1 MFIERAMLYVLREKR
16 AVRNQRFT
24 QAMFWDEDL
33 LYGYISGQICL
44 ILKWC
49 REGFPRS
56 LEEMVKVS
64 LHLVQKPL
72 LPLEE
77 TF

>member
-1 MFIERAMLYVLREKR
+1 MLYVLREKQ

-49 REGFPRS
+49 REGFTRP
-56 LEEMVKVS
+56 LEEMVQVS
-64 LHLVQKPL
+64 LHLTQEPA
-72 LPLEE
+72 LPLKQENGR
-77 TF
+77 